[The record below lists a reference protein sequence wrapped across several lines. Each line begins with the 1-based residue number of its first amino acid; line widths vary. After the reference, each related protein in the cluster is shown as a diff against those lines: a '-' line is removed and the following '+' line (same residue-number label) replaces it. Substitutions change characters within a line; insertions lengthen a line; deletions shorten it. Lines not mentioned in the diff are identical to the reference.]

1 MTFFKSSQRHFQ
13 YYVGYRM
20 GWCVDRQVFGCVGA
34 RICASSFLPDGD
46 IVGNRLSLQQ
56 CEVDVDTMSMGYS
69 DEPGAVLGVGILV
82 WVVRRIDGPILSCD
96 VVATRSCGQTG
107 KEIVNMSTCWML
119 TLLRVVFMGN
129 VDYQYSEVL
138 RCFYSRFTTALNALM
153 LSELGVTLLVLWQ
166 EISNQPI
173 VSRDTTIVCG

>member
-1 MTFFKSSQRHFQ
+1 
-13 YYVGYRM
+13 
-20 GWCVDRQVFGCVGA
+20 
-34 RICASSFLPDGD
+34 
-46 IVGNRLSLQQ
+46 
-56 CEVDVDTMSMGYS
+56 
-69 DEPGAVLGVGILV
+69 
-82 WVVRRIDGPILSCD
+82 
-96 VVATRSCGQTG
+96 
-107 KEIVNMSTCWML
+107 
-119 TLLRVVFMGN
+119 MGN